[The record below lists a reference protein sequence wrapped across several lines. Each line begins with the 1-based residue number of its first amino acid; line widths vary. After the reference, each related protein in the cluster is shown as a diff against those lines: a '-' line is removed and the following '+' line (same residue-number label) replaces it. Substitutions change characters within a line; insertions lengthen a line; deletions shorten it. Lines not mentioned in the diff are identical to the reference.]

1 MFSVVGG
8 RNAREGTNLPVWA
21 NPSGEGHNVA
31 NGQRRRVGTIRSI
44 TAVTLAAIG
53 LFTAMAGLGRQ
64 SWPLGAVGVAMVILA
79 VALLLTSSFR
89 GADRAFVVGKAHV
102 LEVTEAPATLTHGR
116 CEMHLQIEAAGH
128 PPASVRVRD
137 PRVPVAKWP
146 QVGDVLPIRVAVDD
160 LRRVKVLWDET
171 LTHTQRRQDYG
182 DRDYDGVTADNE
194 PIYDDQQPRTY
205 RPDFAPSDA
214 RADRRRRDERL
225 REEPGVQSDE
235 RLREEPGVQS
245 AERLRE
251 EPGVQ
256 ADDFPEGPPLPQRHR
271 VSREGRPSPRP
282 RPAPADAPVA
292 VVLEGEVLT
301 KSDEAP
307 RLRVD
312 VIDFSDAPPSVVS
325 DVPPYAPPRQGT
337 GPDPAT
343 GETPA
348 YERSRDEPG
357 VHSDE
362 RSREEPGVQSD
373 EPPAE
378 WPPQSQT
385 QEPAPAPQPE
395 KAALPDDA
403 VEPAHED
410 LTPEPAQAEP
420 VQKEKGPL
428 HHGEPVDMVEPVS
441 AGRSGSVHGVGITM
455 LVADVGRSVAFYRDL
470 LGFDELDSGR
480 GNAVLVSGSTRIVLR
495 KADDLTPGNRH
506 LTHMNLEVDDLD
518 SVYHQ
523 LLDRGVSFTYA
534 PRVVNRSKRLE
545 LWAAAFRDPDGH
557 AINLTEWRSRS

>member
-1 MFSVVGG
+1 
-8 RNAREGTNLPVWA
+8 
-21 NPSGEGHNVA
+21 VA

-44 TAVTLAAIG
+44 TAVTLASIG
-53 LFTAMAGLGRQ
+53 LFTAMAGLGMR

-79 VALLLTSSFR
+79 IALLLTSSLR

-116 CEMHLQIEAAGH
+116 CEMHLQIEATGH

-160 LRRVKVLWDET
+160 PRRVKVLWDET

-182 DRDYDGVTADNE
+182 DRDYDGVTAENE
-194 PIYDDQQPRTY
+194 PIYDDQKPRTY
-205 RPDFAPSDA
+205 RPDFTP
-214 RADRRRRDERL
+214 RL
-225 REEPGVQSDE
+225 REEPGVQ
-235 RLREEPGVQS
+235 P
-245 AERLRE
+245 
-251 EPGVQ
+251 
-256 ADDFPEGPPLPQRHR
+256 DDIPEGPPLPQRHR

-292 VVLEGEVLT
+292 VVLEGELLT
-301 KSDEAP
+301 KSDKVP

-348 YERSRDEPG
+348 SERSREEPG
-357 VHSDE
+357 VQSAE
-362 RSREEPGVQSD
+362 RLREEPGVQSD

-403 VEPAHED
+403 VEPAQED

-420 VQKEKGPL
+420 VQPAQKEQGPL
-428 HHGEPVDMVEPVS
+428 HHNEPVDIVEPVS

-470 LGFDELDSGR
+470 LGFEELDSGR

-523 LLDRGVSFTYA
+523 LLDRGQSFTYA